1 MITFTTALVL
11 LVLGYVVYGAFVER
25 VFGADA
31 SRKTPC
37 YTMADGVDYT
47 PMPTWKVYLI
57 QFLNI
62 AGTGPIFGA
71 ILGILYG
78 PAAYLWIVFGCIFGG
93 AVHDYLSGMISLRKN
108 GASLP
113 EVVGDELGAGIR
125 LVMRVFSLILMVL
138 VGTVFVTTPAGL
150 LASMTGDWGVWGS
163 ALFWSVVIFVYYV
176 LATLLPIDTLI
187 GRIYPLFG
195 VALLFMAVGVLVG
208 IFTHDGWMP
217 EITSAFE
224 SHHPDKNLSIF
235 PMLFITIACGAISG
249 FHATQSPMMAR
260 CMKNEKLGR
269 RVFYGAMITE
279 GVVALIWAAAA
290 IKFAGSYEAL
300 AELMSPSGKSNP
312 AIVVN
317 AICQDWMGTAGAVL
331 AILGVVA
338 APVTSGDTAFRCAR
352 LIASDFLH
360 YRQDTILR
368 RLIISLPLF
377 VIAAVLMNINFDI
390 LWRYFAWFNQT
401 LSIFTLWAV
410 TVWLARKGKT
420 FYVTLFPA
428 LFMTAVCTT
437 YILVAPEGFG
447 LSYVLSCAVGGGVAV
462 LLFGMFMNGI
472 YNLKRQGYEKK
483 TVPEI
488 HRYLVGI
495 YFIFRS
501 GICLFHPPYGYEQPA
516 YLGYDG
522 LECRDSGSVVVSL
535 PAAGKIGG
543 QT

>member
-1 MITFTTALVL
+1 MNTFVGALIL
-11 LVLGYVVYGAFVER
+11 LVLGYIVYGAIVEK

-37 YTMADGVDYT
+37 YTMQDGVDYI

-78 PAAYLWIVFGCIFGG
+78 PSAYLWIVFGCIFGG
-93 AVHDYLSGMISLRKN
+93 AVHDYFSGMISLRKN

-113 EVVGDELGAGIR
+113 EIVGDELGPVVR
-125 LVMRVFSLILMVL
+125 LVMRIFSLVLMVL

-150 LASMTGDWGVWGS
+150 LATMTHGAGLVGS
-163 ALFWSVVIFVYYV
+163 PLFWSIIIFIYYI
-176 LATLLPIDTLI
+176 LATLLPIDALI

-195 VALLFMAVGVLVG
+195 VALLFMAVGVMFG
-208 IFTHDGWMP
+208 IFTHDGFMP
-217 EITSAFE
+217 EVTSAWVNHNPNQ
-224 SHHPDKNLSIF
+224 SLSIF

-269 RVFYGAMITE
+269 RVFYGSMITE
-279 GVVALIWAAAA
+279 GIVALIWAAAA
-290 IKFAGSYEAL
+290 IKYAGSYERL
-300 AELMSPSGKSNP
+300 AELMTAGGNMNP
-312 AIVVN
+312 AIIVN
-317 AICQDWMGTAGAVL
+317 AICNDWLGSVGAIL

-352 LIASDFLH
+352 LIAADFLR
-360 YRQDTILR
+360 YKQSTLVR

-377 VIAAVLMNINFDI
+377 LIAAVLMNINFDI

-410 TVWLARKGKT
+410 TVWLARKGKM
-420 FYVTLFPA
+420 FYLTLFLA
-428 LFMTAVCTT
+428 MFMTCVCTS
-437 YILVAPEGFG
+437 YILVAPEGF
-447 LSYVLSCAVGGGVAV
+447 
-462 LLFGMFMNGI
+462 
-472 YNLKRQGYEKK
+472 
-483 TVPEI
+483 
-488 HRYLVGI
+488 
-495 YFIFRS
+495 
-501 GICLFHPPYGYEQPA
+501 
-516 YLGYDG
+516 
-522 LECRDSGSVVVSL
+522 SL
-535 PAAGKIGG
+535 PYQYGVVAGVILSLVLCAFFARWYFRIRKVGK
-543 QT
+543 

>member
-1 MITFTTALVL
+1 MNTFVGALIL
-11 LVLGYVVYGAFVER
+11 LVLGYIVYGAIVEK

-37 YTMADGVDYT
+37 YTMQDGVDYI

-78 PAAYLWIVFGCIFGG
+78 PSAYLWIVFGCIFGG
-93 AVHDYLSGMISLRKN
+93 AVHDYFSGMISLRKN

-113 EVVGDELGAGIR
+113 EIVGDELGPVVR
-125 LVMRVFSLILMVL
+125 LVMRIFSLVLMVL

-150 LASMTGDWGVWGS
+150 LATMTHGAGLVGS
-163 ALFWSVVIFVYYV
+163 PLFWSIIIFIYYI
-176 LATLLPIDTLI
+176 LATLLPIDALI

-195 VALLFMAVGVLVG
+195 VALLFMAVGVMFG
-208 IFTHDGWMP
+208 IFTHDGFMP
-217 EITSAFE
+217 EVTSAWVNHNPNQ
-224 SHHPDKNLSIF
+224 SLSIF

-269 RVFYGAMITE
+269 RVFYGSMITE
-279 GVVALIWAAAA
+279 GIVALIWAAAA
-290 IKFAGSYEAL
+290 IKYAGSYERL
-300 AELMSPSGKSNP
+300 AELMTAGGNMNP
-312 AIVVN
+312 AIIVN
-317 AICQDWMGTAGAVL
+317 AICNDWLGSVGAIL

-352 LIASDFLH
+352 LIAADFLH
-360 YRQDTILR
+360 YKQSTLVR

-377 VIAAVLMNINFDI
+377 LIAAVLMNINFDI

-410 TVWLARKGKT
+410 TVWLARKGKM
-420 FYVTLFPA
+420 FYLTLFPA
-428 LFMTAVCTT
+428 MFMTCVCTS
-437 YILVAPEGFG
+437 YILVAPEGF
-447 LSYVLSCAVGGGVAV
+447 
-462 LLFGMFMNGI
+462 
-472 YNLKRQGYEKK
+472 
-483 TVPEI
+483 
-488 HRYLVGI
+488 
-495 YFIFRS
+495 
-501 GICLFHPPYGYEQPA
+501 
-516 YLGYDG
+516 
-522 LECRDSGSVVVSL
+522 SL
-535 PAAGKIGG
+535 PYQYGVVAGVILSLVLCAFFARWYFRIRKMGR
-543 QT
+543 

>member
-1 MITFTTALVL
+1 MNTFVGALIL
-11 LVLGYVVYGAFVER
+11 LVLGYIVYGAIVEK

-37 YTMADGVDYT
+37 YTMQDGVDYI

-78 PAAYLWIVFGCIFGG
+78 PSAYLWIVFGCIFGG
-93 AVHDYLSGMISLRKN
+93 AVHDYFSGMISLRKN

-113 EVVGDELGAGIR
+113 EIVGDELGPVVR
-125 LVMRVFSLILMVL
+125 LVMRIFSLVLMVL

-150 LASMTGDWGVWGS
+150 LATMTHGAGLVGS
-163 ALFWSVVIFVYYV
+163 PLFWSIIIFIYYI
-176 LATLLPIDTLI
+176 LATLLPIDALI

-195 VALLFMAVGVLVG
+195 VALLFMAVGVMFG
-208 IFTHDGWMP
+208 IFTHDGFMP
-217 EITSAFE
+217 EVTSAWVNHNPNQ
-224 SHHPDKNLSIF
+224 SLSIF

-269 RVFYGAMITE
+269 RVFYGSMITE
-279 GVVALIWAAAA
+279 GIVALIWAAAA
-290 IKFAGSYEAL
+290 IKYAGSYERL
-300 AELMSPSGKSNP
+300 AELMTAGGNMNP
-312 AIVVN
+312 AIIVN
-317 AICQDWMGTAGAVL
+317 AICNDWLGSVGAIL

-352 LIASDFLH
+352 LIAADFLR
-360 YRQDTILR
+360 YKQSTLVR

-377 VIAAVLMNINFDI
+377 LIAAVLMNINFDI

-410 TVWLARKGKT
+410 TVWLARKGKN
-420 FYVTLFPA
+420 FYVALFPA
-428 LFMTAVCTT
+428 LFMTAVCTS
-437 YILVAPEGFG
+437 YILVAPEGFR
-447 LSYVLSCAVGGGVAV
+447 LPHAPSCVAGVVVAAV
-462 LLFGMFMNGI
+462 LLGLFVRWRVQF
-472 YNLKRQGYEKK
+472 KR
-483 TVPEI
+483 
-488 HRYLVGI
+488 
-495 YFIFRS
+495 
-501 GICLFHPPYGYEQPA
+501 
-516 YLGYDG
+516 
-522 LECRDSGSVVVSL
+522 LE
-535 PAAGKIGG
+535 A
-543 QT
+543 

>member
-1 MITFTTALVL
+1 MITFCVALVL
-11 LVLGYVVYGAFVER
+11 LVLGYVIYGAVVEK
-25 VFGADA
+25 VFGVDP

-47 PMPTWKVYLI
+47 PMPTWKVFLI

-71 ILGILYG
+71 LLGILYG
-78 PAAYLWIVFGCIFGG
+78 PSAYLWIVFGCIFGG
-93 AVHDYLSGMISLRKN
+93 AVHDYLSGMISLRKK

-113 EVVGDELGAGIR
+113 EIVGDELGSGIR
-125 LVMRVFSLILMVL
+125 LVMRVFSLVLMVL
-138 VGTVFVTTPAGL
+138 VGAVFVTTPAGL
-150 LASMTGDWGVWGS
+150 LASLTPDWGAWGS
-163 ALFWSVVIFVYYV
+163 ATFWSVVIFVYYI
-176 LATLLPIDTLI
+176 LATLLPIDALI
-187 GRIYPLFG
+187 GRIYPVFG
-195 VALLFMAVGVLVG
+195 FALLFMAVGVLAG

-224 SHHPDKNLSIF
+224 NHHPNKELSIF

-279 GVVALIWAAAA
+279 GVVALIWAAAG
-290 IKFAGSYEAL
+290 IKFAGSYENL
-300 AELMSPSGKSNP
+300 LRLMAPDGNSNP

-317 AICQDWMGTAGAVL
+317 AICHDWMGTFGAVL

-338 APVTSGDTAFRCAR
+338 APVTSGDTAFRSAR
-352 LIASDFLH
+352 LITADFLH
-360 YRQDTILR
+360 YNQSSVWR
-368 RLIISLPLF
+368 RLAVSLPLF

-410 TVWLARKGKT
+410 TVWLARKGKA

-428 LFMTAVCTT
+428 LFMTAVCTS
-437 YILVAPEGFG
+437 YILVAPEGFS
-447 LSYVLSCAVGGGVAV
+447 LPHAPSCAAGVVMAVV
-462 LLFGMFMNGI
+462 LLGVFVRWYSRF
-472 YNLKRQGYEKK
+472 KK
-483 TVPEI
+483 V
-488 HRYLVGI
+488 
-495 YFIFRS
+495 
-501 GICLFHPPYGYEQPA
+501 QA
-516 YLGYDG
+516 
-522 LECRDSGSVVVSL
+522 
-535 PAAGKIGG
+535 
-543 QT
+543 

>member
-1 MITFTTALVL
+1 MITFCGALVL
-11 LVLGYVVYGAFVER
+11 LVLGYIIYGYVVER
-25 VFGADA
+25 IFGIDP

-37 YTMADGVDYT
+37 YTMQDGVDYI

-93 AVHDYLSGMISLRKN
+93 AVHDYLSGMISLRRN

-113 EVVGDELGAGIR
+113 EIVGDELGAGVR
-125 LVMRVFSLILMVL
+125 LVMRIFSLVLMVL
-138 VGTVFVTTPAGL
+138 VGAVFVTTPAGL
-150 LASMTGDWGVWGS
+150 LASMTGGWGFWGS
-163 ALFWSVVIFVYYV
+163 AMFWSIVIFVYYI
-176 LATLLPIDTLI
+176 LATLLPIDALI
-187 GRIYPLFG
+187 GRIYPIFG
-195 VALLFMAVGVLVG
+195 VALLFMAVGVLTG
-208 IFTHDGWMP
+208 IFVQDGWMP
-217 EITSAFE
+217 EITTAFE
-224 SHHPDKNLSIF
+224 NHHPDKELSIF

-260 CMKNEKLGR
+260 CMKNERLGR

-290 IKFAGSYEAL
+290 IKYAGGYEQLQA
-300 AELMSPSGKSNP
+300 LMSPDGNSNP

-317 AICQDWMGTAGAVL
+317 AICQDWMGTVGAVL

-338 APVTSGDTAFRCAR
+338 APVTSGDTAFRSAR
-352 LIASDFLH
+352 LIAADFLH
-360 YRQDTILR
+360 YKQSTVLR
-368 RLIISLPLF
+368 RLVVSLPLF
-377 VIAAVLMNINFDI
+377 VIAVVLMNINFDV

-410 TVWLARKGKT
+410 TVWLARNGKC

-437 YILVAPEGFG
+437 YILVAPEGFR
-447 LSYVLSCAVGGGVAV
+447 LSYIIGYIGGGLATLL
-462 LLFGMFMNGI
+462 LLFLFV
-472 YNLKRQGYEKK
+472 RW
-483 TVPEI
+483 
-488 HRYLVGI
+488 HVGQKNA
-495 YFIFRS
+495 
-501 GICLFHPPYGYEQPA
+501 L
-516 YLGYDG
+516 
-522 LECRDSGSVVVSL
+522 
-535 PAAGKIGG
+535 AA
-543 QT
+543 

>member
-1 MITFTTALVL
+1 MVTFCLALAL
-11 LVLGYVVYGAFVER
+11 LVLGYVVYGAFVEKI
-25 VFGADA
+25 FGVDA

-37 YTMADGVDYT
+37 YTMEDGVDYI

-93 AVHDYLSGMISLRKN
+93 AVHDYLSGMISLRSG

-113 EVVGDELGAGIR
+113 EIVGEQLGRGVR
-125 LVMRVFSLILMVL
+125 VTMRVLALILMVL

-150 LASMTGDWGVWGS
+150 LSSMTGDWGMFGTR
-163 ALFWSVVIFVYYV
+163 LFWCIVIFIYYI
-176 LATLLPIDTLI
+176 LATLLPIDALI

-195 VALLFMAVGVLVG
+195 VALLFMALGVCFG

-217 EITSAFE
+217 ELGDAFV
-224 SHHPDKNLSIF
+224 SHHPQGLPIF

-290 IKFAGSYEAL
+290 IKFAGSYERL
-300 AELMSPSGKSNP
+300 AELMAPEGKSNP
-312 AIVVN
+312 ALIVN
-317 AICQDWMGTAGAVL
+317 AICNDWMGSAGALL

-338 APVTSGDTAFRCAR
+338 APITSGDTAFRCAR
-352 LIASDFLH
+352 LIAADFMH
-360 YRQDTILR
+360 YRQSSVVR
-368 RLIISLPLF
+368 RLTMSFPIF

-410 TVWLARKGKT
+410 TVWLARRRKF
-420 FYVTLFPA
+420 FYVTLLPA

-437 YILVAPEGFG
+437 YIMVAPEGFG
-447 LSYVLSCAVGGGVAV
+447 LPFAAGYVVGGAMTV
-462 LLFGMFMNGI
+462 LLLGLFMRWWLRERTAENQ
-472 YNLKRQGYEKK
+472 Y
-483 TVPEI
+483 
-488 HRYLVGI
+488 
-495 YFIFRS
+495 
-501 GICLFHPPYGYEQPA
+501 
-516 YLGYDG
+516 
-522 LECRDSGSVVVSL
+522 
-535 PAAGKIGG
+535 
-543 QT
+543 

>member
-1 MITFTTALVL
+1 MITFCVALVL
-11 LVLGYVVYGAFVER
+11 LVLGYVIYGAVVEK
-25 VFGADA
+25 VFGVDP

-47 PMPTWKVYLI
+47 PMPTWKVFLI

-71 ILGILYG
+71 LLGVLYG
-78 PAAYLWIVFGCIFGG
+78 PSAYLWIVFGCIFGG
-93 AVHDYLSGMISLRKN
+93 AVHDYLSGMISLRKK

-113 EVVGDELGAGIR
+113 EIVGDELGSGIR
-125 LVMRVFSLILMVL
+125 LVMRVFSLVLMVL
-138 VGTVFVTTPAGL
+138 VGAVFVTTPAGL
-150 LASMTGDWGVWGS
+150 LASLTPDWGAWGS
-163 ALFWSVVIFVYYV
+163 ATFWSVVIFVYYI
-176 LATLLPIDTLI
+176 LATLLPIDALI
-187 GRIYPLFG
+187 GRIYPVFG
-195 VALLFMAVGVLVG
+195 FALLFMAVGVLAG

-224 SHHPDKNLSIF
+224 NHHPNKELSIF

-279 GVVALIWAAAA
+279 GVVALIWAAAG
-290 IKFAGSYEAL
+290 IKFAGSYENL
-300 AELMSPSGKSNP
+300 LRLMAPDGNSNP

-317 AICQDWMGTAGAVL
+317 AICHDCMGTFGAVL

-338 APVTSGDTAFRCAR
+338 APVTSGDTAFRSAR
-352 LIASDFLH
+352 LITADFLH
-360 YRQDTILR
+360 YNQSSVWR
-368 RLIISLPLF
+368 RLAVSLPLF

-410 TVWLARKGKT
+410 TVWLARKGKA

-428 LFMTAVCTT
+428 LFMTAVCTS
-437 YILVAPEGFG
+437 YILVAPEGFS
-447 LSYVLSCAVGGGVAV
+447 LPHAPSCVAGVVMAVV
-462 LLFGMFMNGI
+462 LLGVFVRWYSRF
-472 YNLKRQGYEKK
+472 KK
-483 TVPEI
+483 V
-488 HRYLVGI
+488 
-495 YFIFRS
+495 
-501 GICLFHPPYGYEQPA
+501 QA
-516 YLGYDG
+516 
-522 LECRDSGSVVVSL
+522 
-535 PAAGKIGG
+535 
-543 QT
+543 

>member
-1 MITFTTALVL
+1 MNTYGGALIL
-11 LVLGYVVYGAFVER
+11 LVLGYVVYGAIVEK

-37 YTMADGVDYT
+37 YTMQDGVDYI

-78 PAAYLWIVFGCIFGG
+78 PSAYLWIVFGCIFGG
-93 AVHDYLSGMISLRKN
+93 AVHDYFSGMISLRKN

-113 EVVGDELGAGIR
+113 EIVGDELGPVVR
-125 LVMRVFSLILMVL
+125 LVMRIFSLVLMVL

-150 LASMTGDWGVWGS
+150 LATMTHGAGLVGS
-163 ALFWSVVIFVYYV
+163 PLFWSIIIFIYYI
-176 LATLLPIDTLI
+176 LATLLPIDALI

-195 VALLFMAVGVLVG
+195 VALLFMAVGVMFG
-208 IFTHDGWMP
+208 IFTHDGFMP
-217 EITSAFE
+217 EVTSAWVNHNPNQ
-224 SHHPDKNLSIF
+224 SLSIF

-269 RVFYGAMITE
+269 RVFYGSMITE
-279 GVVALIWAAAA
+279 GIVALIWAAAA
-290 IKFAGSYEAL
+290 IKYAGSYERL
-300 AELMSPSGKSNP
+300 AELMTAGGNMNP
-312 AIVVN
+312 AIIVN
-317 AICQDWMGTAGAVL
+317 AICNDWLGSVGAIL

-352 LIASDFLH
+352 LIAADFLH
-360 YRQDTILR
+360 YKQSTLVR

-377 VIAAVLMNINFDI
+377 LIAAVLMNINFDI

-410 TVWLARKGKT
+410 TVWLARKGKM
-420 FYVTLFPA
+420 FYLTLFPA
-428 LFMTAVCTT
+428 MFMTCVCTS
-437 YILVAPEGFG
+437 YILVAPEGF
-447 LSYVLSCAVGGGVAV
+447 
-462 LLFGMFMNGI
+462 
-472 YNLKRQGYEKK
+472 
-483 TVPEI
+483 
-488 HRYLVGI
+488 
-495 YFIFRS
+495 
-501 GICLFHPPYGYEQPA
+501 
-516 YLGYDG
+516 
-522 LECRDSGSVVVSL
+522 SL
-535 PAAGKIGG
+535 PYQYGVVAGVILSLVLCAFFARWYFRIRKVGR
-543 QT
+543 

>member
-1 MITFTTALVL
+1 MNTFVGALIL
-11 LVLGYVVYGAFVER
+11 LVLGYIVYGAIVEK

-37 YTMADGVDYT
+37 YTMQDGVDYI

-78 PAAYLWIVFGCIFGG
+78 PSAYLWIVFGCIFGG
-93 AVHDYLSGMISLRKN
+93 AVHDYFSGMISLRKN

-113 EVVGDELGAGIR
+113 EIVGDELGPVVR
-125 LVMRVFSLILMVL
+125 LVMRIFSLVLMVL

-150 LASMTGDWGVWGS
+150 LATMTHGAGLVGS
-163 ALFWSVVIFVYYV
+163 PLFWSIIIFIYYI
-176 LATLLPIDTLI
+176 LATLLPIDALI

-195 VALLFMAVGVLVG
+195 VALLFMAVGVMFG
-208 IFTHDGWMP
+208 IFTHDGFMP
-217 EITSAFE
+217 EVTSAWVNHNPNQ
-224 SHHPDKNLSIF
+224 SLSIF

-269 RVFYGAMITE
+269 RVFYGSMITE
-279 GVVALIWAAAA
+279 GIVALIWAAAA
-290 IKFAGSYEAL
+290 IKYAGSYERL
-300 AELMSPSGKSNP
+300 AELMTAGGNMNP
-312 AIVVN
+312 AIIVN
-317 AICQDWMGTAGAVL
+317 AICNDWLGSVGAIL

-352 LIASDFLH
+352 LIAADFLH
-360 YRQDTILR
+360 YKQSTLVR

-377 VIAAVLMNINFDI
+377 LIAAVLMNINFDI

-410 TVWLARKGKT
+410 TVWLARKGKM
-420 FYVTLFPA
+420 FYLTLFPA
-428 LFMTAVCTT
+428 MFMTCVCTS
-437 YILVAPEGFG
+437 YILVAPEGF
-447 LSYVLSCAVGGGVAV
+447 
-462 LLFGMFMNGI
+462 
-472 YNLKRQGYEKK
+472 
-483 TVPEI
+483 
-488 HRYLVGI
+488 
-495 YFIFRS
+495 
-501 GICLFHPPYGYEQPA
+501 
-516 YLGYDG
+516 
-522 LECRDSGSVVVSL
+522 SL
-535 PAAGKIGG
+535 PYQYGVVAGVILSLVLCAFFARWYFRIRKVGR
-543 QT
+543 

>member
-1 MITFTTALVL
+1 MNTFVGALIL
-11 LVLGYVVYGAFVER
+11 LVLGYIVYGAIVEK

-37 YTMADGVDYT
+37 YTMQDGVDYI

-78 PAAYLWIVFGCIFGG
+78 PSAYLWIVFGCIFGG
-93 AVHDYLSGMISLRKN
+93 AVHDYFSGMISLRKN

-113 EVVGDELGAGIR
+113 EIVGDELGPVVR
-125 LVMRVFSLILMVL
+125 LVMRIFSLVLMVL

-150 LASMTGDWGVWGS
+150 LATMTHGAGLVGS
-163 ALFWSVVIFVYYV
+163 PLFWSIIIFIYYI
-176 LATLLPIDTLI
+176 LATLLPIDALI

-195 VALLFMAVGVLVG
+195 VALLFMAVGVMFG
-208 IFTHDGWMP
+208 IFTHDGFMP
-217 EITSAFE
+217 EVTSAWVNHNPNQ
-224 SHHPDKNLSIF
+224 SLSIF

-269 RVFYGAMITE
+269 RVFYGSMITE
-279 GVVALIWAAAA
+279 GIVALIWAAAA
-290 IKFAGSYEAL
+290 IKYAGSYERL
-300 AELMSPSGKSNP
+300 AELMTAGGNMNP
-312 AIVVN
+312 AIIVN
-317 AICQDWMGTAGAVL
+317 AICNDWLGSVGAIL

-352 LIASDFLH
+352 LIAADFLR
-360 YRQDTILR
+360 YKQSTLVR

-377 VIAAVLMNINFDI
+377 LIAAVLMNINFDI

-410 TVWLARKGKT
+410 TVWLARKGKM
-420 FYVTLFPA
+420 FYLTLFPA
-428 LFMTAVCTT
+428 MFMTCVCTS
-437 YILVAPEGFG
+437 YILVAPEGF
-447 LSYVLSCAVGGGVAV
+447 
-462 LLFGMFMNGI
+462 
-472 YNLKRQGYEKK
+472 
-483 TVPEI
+483 
-488 HRYLVGI
+488 
-495 YFIFRS
+495 
-501 GICLFHPPYGYEQPA
+501 
-516 YLGYDG
+516 
-522 LECRDSGSVVVSL
+522 SL
-535 PAAGKIGG
+535 PYQYGVVAGVILSLVLCAFFARWYFRIRKVGR
-543 QT
+543 